1 MKLAPVSG
9 LSLGVATALACVAT
23 ALACVSTDP
32 PPVIVASTLEAEED
46 CIQHLDAGPAR
57 EACRA
62 KARAAVCA
70 YWDADVNCRGDR

>member
-1 MKLAPVSG
+1 MRLAVWLTG
-9 LSLGVATALACVAT
+9 LSIGAACP
-23 ALACVSTDP
+23 LACVSTDP
-32 PPVIVASTLEAEED
+32 PPVVVASAIEAEEY

-70 YWDADVNCRGDR
+70 YWDADVHCARDR